1 MTKSAIHKLI
11 ASLAILLFGQLSA
24 THSMAEITKW
34 QDLGGGRVRLVT
46 VYDPV
51 SDVVEGIIDVELQP
65 GWVTYWRN
73 PGESGIPPDFNFS
86 KSRGVAVSQPDF
98 PVPVSKK
105 ALGIVSIVYQNHVA
119 FPFKASALTSPLS
132 GKLQLDLLMG
142 VCDDIC
148 IPAMATLSQDLSKL
162 NRSDFLS
169 SSLIEL
175 AKQNIPV
182 ENSNDPVLPK
192 ILSAK
197 KTSDS
202 AVLIEAR
209 LSRTANKL
217 ELFAE
222 GEDNWFFYPAKLLD
236 QKENLARFE
245 LSLSDLP
252 KDADITKS
260 PLRLTL
266 SVDGTGIERTL
277 FVERSK

>member
-11 ASLAILLFGQLSA
+11 ASLAILLFGLLNT

-86 KSRGVAVSQPDF
+86 KSSGVAVSQPDF
-98 PVPVSKK
+98 PIPVSKK
-105 ALGIVSIVYQNHVA
+105 SFGIVSMVYQNHVA
-119 FPFKASALTSPLS
+119 FPFKASPLTSPLS

-142 VCDDIC
+142 VCDEIC
-148 IPAMATLSQDLSKL
+148 IPAMATLTQDLSKL
-162 NRSDFLS
+162 NRSDLPS

-175 AKQNIPV
+175 AKQTIPV
-182 ENSNDPVLPK
+182 ENGDDPALPQ
-192 ILSAK
+192 ILSAR
-197 KTSDS
+197 TITDS

-222 GEDNWFFYPAKLLD
+222 GQDNWFFYPAKLLD

-266 SVDGTGIERTL
+266 SVDGTGVERTL
-277 FVERSK
+277 FVERPE